1 MNIWRLCMIFTWF
14 FTFTWLFFV
23 FVFFKQNSYSN
34 DDVNLISTFPNLPT
48 INPEHFLPL
57 CILFLYTS
65 CLSAYCTSFLHLQLN
80 NAHSLQT
87 DWPHLHHF
95 GTKWNGLC
103 FDEPA
108 RPPVAA
114 DLQPIIGKMSGG
126 GSLKSALIIALAP
139 LALRCCSGV
148 HIHFESHT
156 PPLIHFRGKMN
167 YLPPTVNTGIM
178 ENYKQSVKESAGFSL
193 RAARVIVTPA
203 CFQTEI
209 SLCGRWKWHWRCIDW
224 CSVVFH
230 GRKSVGF
237 LLFNE
242 GLLRNF
248 QTRKPSLK
256 NTVDSVLLLKV
267 NRQKLQNSTLSVIQ
281 WD

>member
-1 MNIWRLCMIFTWF
+1 MLAARPSSIF
-14 FTFTWLFFV
+14 
-23 FVFFKQNSYSN
+23 NSIMHILSRQIG
-34 DDVNLISTFPNLPT
+34 LISITLAQSGMDCALTSLPDHRWQRSSS
-48 INPEHFLPL
+48 PSLEKCPAGVLRKAL
-57 CILFLYTS
+57 W
-65 CLSAYCTSFLHLQLN
+65 LSLS
-80 NAHSLQT
+80 
-87 DWPHLHHF
+87 
-95 GTKWNGLC
+95 
-103 FDEPA
+103 
-108 RPPVAA
+108 PP
-114 DLQPIIGKMSGG
+114 S
-126 GSLKSALIIALAP
+126 
-139 LALRCCSGV
+139 RSGV
-148 HIHFESHT
+148 FYHIHFTSHT

-230 GRKSVGF
+230 GLKSVGF

-256 NTVDSVLLLKV
+256 NTVGSVLLLKV
-267 NRQKLQNSTLSVIQ
+267 NRHGGNHLSTLSVLSNGTN
-281 WD
+281 WSPPLFG